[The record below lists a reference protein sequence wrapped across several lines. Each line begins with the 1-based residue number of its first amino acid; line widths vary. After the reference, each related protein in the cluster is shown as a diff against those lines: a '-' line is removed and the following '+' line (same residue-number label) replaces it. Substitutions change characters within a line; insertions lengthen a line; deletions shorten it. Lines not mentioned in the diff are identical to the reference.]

1 MSDFVHSL
9 IIKGNPLQNKSMQ
22 ICSRVG
28 INLLSDE
35 KVKLEQL
42 IEATREAIKFNSPTE
57 VLGVE
62 DRDLTSVLL
71 ALQLI
76 KASID
81 AFFQF
86 YLAIAENVPV
96 LKGTTWVGHTYFTTQ
111 TVVGVATEAA
121 AGRLDGRG
129 AIGLLEKGADKV
141 WEKKVTKESEKA
153 GYALAQKLLFIKAR
167 MLTSALQS
175 DYKQLMKDC
184 KELLFEVRK
193 EIGKLLVISGR
204 KDGYLSKENARTLA
218 SVFKLLGFIKAMIE
232 AWIDYSAALEKA
244 FDEKISNDEFMME
257 RDQKLKALQGKL
269 LEQERHLA
277 DVVRQLNECYGAL
290 DDELVEQLVCKA
302 AG

>member
-1 MSDFVHSL
+1 
-9 IIKGNPLQNKSMQ
+9 
-22 ICSRVG
+22 
-28 INLLSDE
+28 
-35 KVKLEQL
+35 
-42 IEATREAIKFNSPTE
+42 
-57 VLGVE
+57 
-62 DRDLTSVLL
+62 
-71 ALQLI
+71 
-76 KASID
+76 
-81 AFFQF
+81 
-86 YLAIAENVPV
+86 
-96 LKGTTWVGHTYFTTQ
+96 
-111 TVVGVATEAA
+111 
-121 AGRLDGRG
+121 
-129 AIGLLEKGADKV
+129 
-141 WEKKVTKESEKA
+141 
-153 GYALAQKLLFIKAR
+153 

-193 EIGKLLVISGR
+193 AIGKLLVISGR